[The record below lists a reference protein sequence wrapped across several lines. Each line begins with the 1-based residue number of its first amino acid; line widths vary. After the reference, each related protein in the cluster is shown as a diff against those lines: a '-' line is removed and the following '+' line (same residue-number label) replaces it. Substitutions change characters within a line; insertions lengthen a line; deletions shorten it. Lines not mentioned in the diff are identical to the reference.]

1 MLTKILS
8 LKKEEKKILAA
19 LAFPHTYTFHF
30 RQVSYRCVVL
40 SSTSRQG
47 RRRAAHCAALC
58 RAGKQCNNHPS
69 QVRRKL
75 TLKFAPC
82 GPNTLR
88 GGASETRHWM

>member
-8 LKKEEKKILAA
+8 LKKEEKKFLAA
-19 LAFPHTYTFHF
+19 LTFPHTYTFHF

-47 RRRAAHCAALC
+47 RR
-58 RAGKQCNNHPS
+58 HPS

>member
-47 RRRAAHCAALC
+47 RRRRAAYYAA
-58 RAGKQCNNHPS
+58 AMASNVTTI
-69 QVRRKL
+69 QVK
-75 TLKFAPC
+75 
-82 GPNTLR
+82 
-88 GGASETRHWM
+88 SEEN

>member
-8 LKKEEKKILAA
+8 LKKKRKKNLAA

-47 RRRAAHCAALC
+47 RRRRTL
-58 RAGKQCNNHPS
+58 RRRDGKQCNNHPS

>member
-47 RRRAAHCAALC
+47 RRCRAAHYAA
-58 RAGKQCNNHPS
+58 AMASNVTTI
-69 QVRRKL
+69 QVK
-75 TLKFAPC
+75 
-82 GPNTLR
+82 
-88 GGASETRHWM
+88 SEEN

>member
-47 RRRAAHCAALC
+47 RRD
-58 RAGKQCNNHPS
+58 GKQCNNHPS

-88 GGASETRHWM
+88 GGASKTRHWM

>member
-47 RRRAAHCAALC
+47 RRAAAMAS
-58 RAGKQCNNHPS
+58 NVTTI
-69 QVRRKL
+69 QVK
-75 TLKFAPC
+75 
-82 GPNTLR
+82 
-88 GGASETRHWM
+88 SEEN

>member
-47 RRRAAHCAALC
+47 RRRRRAAHHC
-58 RAGKQCNNHPS
+58 
-69 QVRRKL
+69 
-75 TLKFAPC
+75 TAP
-82 GPNTLR
+82 R
-88 GGASETRHWM
+88 QAM

>member
-8 LKKEEKKILAA
+8 LKKEKKNLAA

-47 RRRAAHCAALC
+47 RRRRAATTAAP
-58 RAGKQCNNHPS
+58 ASNVTTI
-69 QVRRKL
+69 QVK
-75 TLKFAPC
+75 
-82 GPNTLR
+82 
-88 GGASETRHWM
+88 SEEN